1 MSNFSRKWPLK
12 AGFSLFNRIVSRS
25 SVLMVICWLMNA
37 VTAIATEDTS
47 IMFVGEDLSVLTI
60 ASRRAE
66 SPESAPAV
74 AQVITAEEMRRNGV
88 DTVAEALSL
97 TQGFYILPDQR
108 GSVPYQRGVKDGT
121 LFLYNSVPLTAD
133 GSRAVT
139 PLDKD
144 VSLASIE
151 RIEVIRGP
159 GSVLWGPDA
168 FAGIVNIVPKRGR
181 DVNGFEVQAQG
192 GSPDKDRSV
201 NLLWGKNTGLWE
213 GFAALNL
220 REGNAPFHNFN
231 LVRLAGPDNM
241 PLPFSERIGMED
253 LPDSRSVEGVFNL
266 SWQDWLRFSGRWS
279 ESQRYY
285 VLNDASSSL
294 FWRGKRETPF
304 RFLRMEAERSYG
316 PSKLSLNA
324 YYSEFDFSE
333 QEVDLP
339 TLSQKSRVSYA
350 ELLYDR
356 ELWNADALATLGVS
370 YRYNTVNGAIV
381 SKGYPPDFM
390 VPGNIF
396 FLPIVRQQDISTRM
410 PSAFMQV
417 RRHWNLLD
425 AWCGLRMDDHEY
437 DTTLS
442 YNAGVSMRLSHE
454 WQLKLLSGSAY
465 RTPYNLQFAQKTG
478 IKPEEIRSLSAQL
491 LWKPLPGLNLSA
503 TGFWNHIEHHMNEDA
518 LAGLSAPVSERIA
531 GLEWEGRWT
540 PVKDLTLWLNGTVFS
555 NAGDDETYSLYIKRL
570 VGGVWVDSLYR
581 SWDVPYDTGSDGL
594 LNAGVNW
601 RALKNLDL
609 SLRVQY
615 AHARDFYYDKGRLME
630 HTPSNWLAA
639 SSVTLKDW
647 PVKKGELQWSVK
659 NLLDNDY
666 PIQGTYAPQ
675 HNPPFQT
682 YLTWR
687 WRF

>member
-1 MSNFSRKWPLK
+1 MTNLCEKWPLSS
-12 AGFSLFNRIVSRS
+12 GFGLFNGIFSRS
-25 SVLMVICWLMNA
+25 AVLLSIFWLMNA
-37 VTAIATEDTS
+37 VSVFASDDSS

-74 AQVITAEEMRRNGV
+74 AQVISAEEMRRNGV
-88 DTVAEALSL
+88 DTVAEALSM
-97 TQGFYILPDQR
+97 TQGFYLLPDQR

-133 GSRAVT
+133 GSRAVQ
-139 PLDKD
+139 PLNED
-144 VSLASIE
+144 VSLSAIE

-181 DVNGFEVQAQG
+181 DVNGFEVQVQG
-192 GSPDKDRSV
+192 GSPNKDRSV
-201 NLLWGKNTGLWE
+201 DLLWGKNTGLWE

-220 REGNAPFHNFN
+220 REGNDPFNSFN
-231 LVRLAGPDNM
+231 LVRLAGPNGL

-279 ESQRYY
+279 ESERYY

-294 FWRGKRETPF
+294 LWRGRRETPF

-324 YYSEFDFSE
+324 YYSEFDFAE

-356 ELWNADALATLGVS
+356 ELWSANALATLGIS
-370 YRYNTVNGAIV
+370 YRYNTVSGAIV

-396 FLPIVRQQDISTRM
+396 FLPLVRQQDISTRM

-425 AWCGLRMDDHEY
+425 AWFGLRMDDHEY

-442 YNAGVSMRLSHE
+442 YNAGVSVRLSHE

-465 RTPYNLQFAQKTG
+465 RTPYNLQFAQKTD
-478 IKPEEIRSLSAQL
+478 IKPEEIRSLSAQIL
-491 LWKPLPGLNLSA
+491 YKPTHSLNLSV
-503 TGFWNHIEHHMNEDA
+503 TGFWNRIEHHMNEDA
-518 LAGLSAPVSERIA
+518 LAGLSSPVSERIA
-531 GLEWEGRWT
+531 GVEWEGRWT
-540 PVKDLTLWLNGTVFS
+540 PLKDLTFWLNGTIFS
-555 NAGDDETYSLYIKRL
+555 NSGDDEVYSLYIKRL
-570 VGGVWVDSLYR
+570 TNGVWVDELYR
-581 SWDVPYDTGSDGL
+581 QWSVPYDVGSDGL

-601 RALKNLDL
+601 RVLKNLDISMRL
-609 SLRVQY
+609 QY
-615 AHARDFYYDKGRLME
+615 ANARDFYYSKGAFTE
-630 HTPSNWLAA
+630 STPSNWLVG

-647 PVKKGELQWSVK
+647 PVKKSELQWSVK
-659 NLLDNDY
+659 NLLNNEY
-666 PIQGTYAPQ
+666 PVQGTYAPRD
-675 HNPPFQT
+675 NPPFQT

>member
-1 MSNFSRKWPLK
+1 MID
-12 AGFSLFNRIVSRS
+12 LFKQQPMVSVIRHAIV
-25 SVLMVICWLMNA
+25 LTGLL
-37 VTAIATEDTS
+37 TAICLISLNAFATEDS
-47 IMFVGEDLSVLTI
+47 AIMFVGEDLSVLTI

-66 SPESAPAV
+66 TPENAPAV
-74 AQVITAEEMRRNGV
+74 AHVITEEELRRSGIT
-88 DTVAEALSL
+88 TVAEALSI
-97 TQGFYILPDQR
+97 TPGFYMLPDQR
-108 GSVPYQRGVKDGT
+108 GNIPYQRGVKDGT

-133 GSRAVT
+133 GSRAVH

-144 VSLASIE
+144 VSLAAIE
-151 RIEVIRGP
+151 RIEIISGP

-181 DVNGFEVQAQG
+181 DVNGFEVQVRG
-192 GSPDKDRSV
+192 GAPDSDRAID
-201 NLLWGKNTGLWE
+201 LLWGKNTGLWE
-213 GFAALNL
+213 GFVALNL
-220 REGNAPFHNFN
+220 WEANDPINHFN
-231 LVRLAGPDNM
+231 LVRLAGPNNL
-241 PLPFSERIGMED
+241 PLPFSERMGRDE
-253 LPDSRSVEGVFNL
+253 LPDSRSVEAIFNL
-266 SWQDWLRFSGRWS
+266 SWQDWLKLSGRWS
-279 ESQRYY
+279 ESERYY
-285 VLNDASSSL
+285 VLNDPFSEL
-294 FWRGKRETPF
+294 FWRGRRETPF

-324 YYSEFDFSE
+324 YYSEFDFAE

-396 FLPIVRQQDISTRM
+396 FLPLVRQQDLSTRM

-417 RRHWNLLD
+417 RRHWSLLD
-425 AWCGLRMDDHEY
+425 AWFGLRMDDHEY

-442 YNAGVSMRLSHE
+442 YNAGVSIKFSPD

-465 RTPYNLQFAQKTG
+465 RTPYNLQFVQKTD
-478 IKPEEIRSLSAQL
+478 ITPEEIRNLSAQI
-491 LWKPLPGLNLSA
+491 LWKPSRGLNLSL
-503 TGFWNHIEHHMNEDA
+503 TGFWNRIEHHMNEDA
-518 LAGLSAPVSERIA
+518 LAGLSAPVSERIT
-531 GLEWEGRWT
+531 GVELEGRWT
-540 PVKDLTLWLNGTVFS
+540 PFNDLTLWFNTTVFD

-570 VGGVWVDSLYR
+570 VNGVWVDSLYR
-581 SWDVPYDTGSDGL
+581 SWDVPYDVGSDGL

-601 RALKNLDL
+601 RALKNLDI
-609 SLRVQY
+609 SLRLQY
-615 AHARDFYYDKGRLME
+615 AHAREFYYNKGMLKE
-630 HTPSNWLAA
+630 STPSNWLAA
-639 SSVTLKDW
+639 SSITLKDW
-647 PVKKGELQWSVK
+647 PVKQSELQWSIK
-659 NLLDNDY
+659 NMLDNEY
-666 PIQGTYAPQ
+666 PIQGTYAPRD
-675 HNPPFQT
+675 NPPFQT

>member
-1 MSNFSRKWPLK
+1 MSNLFVKWPLR
-12 AGFSLFNRIVSRS
+12 AIFSLFNTIFSRLALLM
-25 SVLMVICWLMNA
+25 SVFWLMNA
-37 VTAIATEDTS
+37 VTVFAMEDSS

-74 AQVITAEEMRRNGV
+74 AEVISAEEMRRNGV
-88 DTVAEALSL
+88 NTVAEALSM

-108 GSVPYQRGVKDGT
+108 GSIPYQRGVKEGT

-133 GSRAVT
+133 GSRAVL
-139 PLDKD
+139 PLNED
-144 VSLASIE
+144 VSLFGVD

-181 DVNGFEVQAQG
+181 DVNGFDVQVQG
-192 GSPDKDRSV
+192 GSPNKDRWV
-201 NLLWGKNTGLWE
+201 DMLWGKNTGLWE

-220 REGNAPFHNFN
+220 REGNDSLHSFN
-231 LVRLAGPDNM
+231 LVRLAGPNGL

-266 SWQDWLRFSGRWS
+266 SWQDWIRFSGRWS
-279 ESQRYY
+279 ESERYY
-285 VLNDASSSL
+285 VLNDASSNL
-294 FWRGKRETPF
+294 LWRGRRETPF

-324 YYSEFDFSE
+324 YYSEFDFAE

-339 TLSQKSRVSYA
+339 ILSQKSRVSYA

-356 ELWNADALATLGVS
+356 ELWSADALATFGIS
-370 YRYNTVNGAIV
+370 YRYNTVTGAIV

-390 VPGNIF
+390 VPGNSF
-396 FLPIVRQQDISTRM
+396 FLPLVRQQDISTRM

-425 AWCGLRMDDHEY
+425 AWFGLRMDDHEY

-442 YNAGVSMRLSHE
+442 YNAGVSVRLSHE

-465 RTPYNLQFAQKTG
+465 RTPYNLQFAQKTD

-491 LWKPLPGLNLSA
+491 LWRPVRSLNLSV
-503 TGFWNHIEHHMNEDA
+503 TGFWNRIEHHMNEDA

-531 GLEWEGRWT
+531 GVEWEGRWT
-540 PVKDLTLWLNGTVFS
+540 PLKNLTLWLNGTVFS
-555 NAGDDETYSLYIKRL
+555 NSGDDEVYRLYIKRL
-570 VGGVWVDSLYR
+570 TNGIWVDELYR
-581 SWDVPYDTGSDGL
+581 QWSVPYDVGSDGL

-601 RALKNLDL
+601 QAFKNLDI
-609 SLRVQY
+609 SLHLQY
-615 AHARDFYYDKGRLME
+615 ANARDFYYSKGVLTE
-630 HTPSNWLAA
+630 STPSNWLVG

-647 PVKKGELQWSVK
+647 PVKKSELQWSVK

-666 PIQGTYAPQ
+666 LIQGAYAPRD
-675 HNPPFQT
+675 NPPFQT

>member
-1 MSNFSRKWPLK
+1 M
-12 AGFSLFNRIVSRS
+12 G
-25 SVLMVICWLMNA
+25 VLCLMNA
-37 VTAIATEDTS
+37 VTVFAVEDSS

-74 AQVITAEEMRRNGV
+74 AQVISADELRRNGV
-88 DTVAEALSL
+88 NTVAEALSM

-133 GSRAVT
+133 GSRAVQ
-139 PLDKD
+139 PLNED
-144 VSLASIE
+144 VSLAAIE
-151 RIEVIRGP
+151 RIEIVRGP

-181 DVNGFEVQAQG
+181 DVNGFELQARG
-192 GSPDKDRSV
+192 GTPDKDRSV
-201 NLLWGKNTGLWE
+201 DLLWGKNTGLWE

-220 REGNAPFHNFN
+220 REGNDPFNHFN
-231 LVRLAGPDNM
+231 LVRLTGPDNL
-241 PLPFSERIGMED
+241 PLPFSERTGSEE

-279 ESQRYY
+279 ESERYY
-285 VLNDASSSL
+285 VLNDSSSSL
-294 FWRGKRETPF
+294 LWRGRRETPF

-324 YYSEFDFSE
+324 YYSEFDFAE

-356 ELWNADALATLGVS
+356 ELWSADALATFGVS
-370 YRYNTVNGAIV
+370 YRYNTVSGAIV

-396 FLPIVRQQDISTRM
+396 FLPLVRQQDISTRM
-410 PSAFMQV
+410 PSAFMQL

-425 AWCGLRMDDHEY
+425 VWCGLRMDDHEY

-442 YNAGVSMRLSHE
+442 YNAGVSMRLSHD
-454 WQLKLLSGSAY
+454 WQLKFLSGSAY
-465 RTPYNLQFAQKTG
+465 RTPYNLQFAQKTD
-478 IKPEEIRSLSAQL
+478 IKPEEIRNLSAQL
-491 LWKPLPGLNLSA
+491 LWKPARSLNLSV
-503 TGFWNHIEHHMNEDA
+503 TGFWNRIEHHMNEDA
-518 LAGLSAPVSERIA
+518 LAGLSAPVSERIT

-555 NAGDDETYSLYIKRL
+555 NSGDDETYSLYIKRL
-570 VGGVWVDSLYR
+570 INGVWVDSLYR
-581 SWDVPYDTGSDGL
+581 SWSVPYDVGSDGL
-594 LNAGVNW
+594 FNAGVNW
-601 RALKNLDL
+601 RAFKNLDF
-609 SLRVQY
+609 SLRLQY
-615 AHARDFYYDKGRLME
+615 AHAREFYYNKGTLKE
-630 HTPSNWLAA
+630 TTPSNWLAA
-639 SSVTLKDW
+639 SAITLKDW
-647 PVKKGELQWSVK
+647 PVKKSELQWSVK

-666 PIQGTYAPQ
+666 SIQGTYAPRD
-675 HNPPFQT
+675 NPPFQT